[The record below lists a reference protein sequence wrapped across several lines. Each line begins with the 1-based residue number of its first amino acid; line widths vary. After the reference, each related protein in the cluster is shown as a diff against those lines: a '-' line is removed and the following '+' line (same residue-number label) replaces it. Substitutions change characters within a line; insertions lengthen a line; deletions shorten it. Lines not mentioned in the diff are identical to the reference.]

1 MAQNNQA
8 QDRYNAPRNI
18 DSDFETFN
26 FEDLPVGELFWLT
39 TEADGDTNTVH
50 RKVSETEGTQLRNQ
64 VTSTFDNRLKVY
76 QRT

>member
-18 DSDFETFN
+18 DIDFELSN

-39 TEADGDTNTVH
+39 DNSDGNVNVVH
-50 RKVSETEGTQLRNQ
+50 RKINDSQGTNLKTQ
-64 VTSTFDNRLKVY
+64 VTENFDIRRKVY
-76 QRT
+76 QKT